1 MQHAQYSSVP
11 LADADAITDYD
22 SASADLIDGLVTLRS
37 LASAANFPLDVDGAA
52 EASTLAHSVV
62 RQLDDY
68 LIPRLRNT
76 EAPLLAVVGGST
88 GVGKSTLVNSLV
100 GMKVSPAGVIRPTTR
115 SPVLICHPDD
125 MPWFS
130 EPRVL
135 GELPRSTPGD
145 GVSDTGVEGTLWIVP
160 SASLTSGIA
169 VLDAPDIDSVVET
182 NRALAHQLFSAA
194 DLWLFVVSATR
205 YADAVPWTFLEK
217 ARERG
222 TALAMV
228 LDRVSA
234 ESEADITTHLQGM
247 MRRRGIAD
255 PPLFVIPETALEDG
269 LLPRQTIASLQI
281 WLAGLA
287 GALDQ
292 RDRIARHSVNGAVGA
307 LPAHIEEMASASE
320 AQEAASTALRSAL
333 QTAFSEVTDATRDHL
348 TTGKLFSGELLTRW
362 QRFVDSNDLVRG
374 LEGRTISLREKL
386 SSAFAGKAP
395 TAAQVKVALEAAVH
409 QLVVSTLDNA
419 VDQAIGAWRSLPG
432 SESVVAEIES
442 SQVTWS
448 AESGAAVNAL
458 IEQWQQ
464 DVAELVRDRRNQ
476 PGASPQVDMAT
487 GLAVMVAAVAGAEVA
502 FSPRYLDLD
511 SRRVTVQA
519 TEDLFGPDGFSR
531 LAETARASLIQRV
544 QDLADE
550 YETRQIEFVAID
562 KSIVELPARLRS
574 AGLVVTAAHRRLTAA
589 IAAIEEQ
596 RAAIAEA
603 GMLDA
608 DEDKQESEG
617 TVESDDTSR
626 ADDIEPENAEPDN
639 AERDEPEPDNAELDN
654 AERDEAEPENAG
666 SAHAGPESA
675 ESDESVEEPSE
686 PESGQPGG
694 VAPKDRAADGVESD
708 TAAPDIVE
716 PENAAPDVPDES
728 EDLVAPDDL
737 VAAAEAAPDEAVPRE
752 AVPDVP
758 DDVAS
763 ADAEELES
771 SKVDDDANEDA
782 SKEVKR

>member
-37 LASAANFPLDVDGAA
+37 LASAANFPLDVDGAV

-182 NRALAHQLFSAA
+182 NRTLAHQLFSAA

-307 LPAHIEEMASASE
+307 LPAHIEDMASASE
-320 AQEAASTALRSAL
+320 AQEAASASLRSAV
-333 QTAFSEVTDATRDHL
+333 QTAFAEVTDATRDHL

-395 TAAQVKVALEAAVH
+395 TAAQVKLALEAAVH

-432 SESVVAEIES
+432 SASVVAEIES

-448 AESGAAVNAL
+448 AESGAAVTAL

-531 LAETARASLIQRV
+531 LAETARAGLIQRV
-544 QDLADE
+544 QDLATE

-608 DEDKQESEG
+608 DEDEQESEG
-617 TVESDDTSR
+617 AAESEDTSR
-626 ADDIEPENAEPDN
+626 ADHTEPDNAEPDN
-639 AERDEPEPDNAELDN
+639 AESENVKLDNAEPDEPEP
-654 AERDEAEPENAG
+654 ENAD
-666 SAHAGPESA
+666 SADAGPESA
-675 ESDESVEEPSE
+675 ESDESVEEPSD
-686 PESGQPGG
+686 PESEQPGG
-694 VAPKDRAADGVESD
+694 VAPKDSAADDVESD
-708 TAAPDIVE
+708 TAAPDVVE
-716 PENAAPDVPDES
+716 PESAAPDVPDES

-737 VAAAEAAPDEAVPRE
+737 VAATEAAQDE

-782 SKEVKR
+782 PKEVKR